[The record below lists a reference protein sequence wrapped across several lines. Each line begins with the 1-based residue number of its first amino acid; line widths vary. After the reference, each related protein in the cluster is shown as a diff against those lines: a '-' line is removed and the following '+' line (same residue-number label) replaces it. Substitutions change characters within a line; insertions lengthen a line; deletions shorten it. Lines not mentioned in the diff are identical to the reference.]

1 MHLALTIRMECTF
14 KTEFRLGMILK
25 QIADAVDSSDVLWHL
40 ILIYSQWT
48 ATKNL
53 LNIFMH
59 FDFCHVSFKFHWLRM
74 LPKQFSGMKFPML
87 SFRCCSV
94 WFAMLIVWYYF
105 AVIQLV
111 SFEFKMANFN
121 WLNQSENRFSIP
133 NFKYFRISVNDVD
146 HVDQSS
152 FFRTE
157 PAIWINNV
165 KLSHQNWRKIG
176 SGSENW
182 KLIYSTL
189 VEIHFVEREL
199 PSTQIAGSFR
209 FMPTIA
215 LSSNTSRKM

>member
-1 MHLALTIRMECTF
+1 M
-14 KTEFRLGMILK
+14 
-25 QIADAVDSSDVLWHL
+25 
-40 ILIYSQWT
+40 
-48 ATKNL
+48 
-53 LNIFMH
+53 
-59 FDFCHVSFKFHWLRM
+59 
-74 LPKQFSGMKFPML
+74 
-87 SFRCCSV
+87 
-94 WFAMLIVWYYF
+94 
-105 AVIQLV
+105 IQLV